1 MKNEICFELREARRQ
16 RDNWRELAEQSDLK
30 ARTAEREI
38 EDLRRQLA
46 RAREEL
52 RDHQEQQGT

>member
-1 MKNEICFELREARRQ
+1 MSNEICFELREARRQ

-38 EDLRRQLA
+38 EQLRRQLA